1 MHGVLRY
8 CPTEICGKLALFCAN
23 VFSQELAL
31 FCKVVVCFGFR
42 NSCFG
47 FPAEGRQLALFFQP
61 LGDLGVL
68 WETEIGF
75 VFSRE
80 SPKEHETMS
89 NFLHFP
95 SFFDTI

>member
-42 NSCFG
+42 NSPFG

-61 LGDLGVL
+61 LGVLGVL
-68 WETEIGF
+68 CGKTEIGF
-75 VFSRE
+75 VFS
-80 SPKEHETMS
+80 KE
-89 NFLHFP
+89 P
-95 SFFDTI
+95 SKNTKQ